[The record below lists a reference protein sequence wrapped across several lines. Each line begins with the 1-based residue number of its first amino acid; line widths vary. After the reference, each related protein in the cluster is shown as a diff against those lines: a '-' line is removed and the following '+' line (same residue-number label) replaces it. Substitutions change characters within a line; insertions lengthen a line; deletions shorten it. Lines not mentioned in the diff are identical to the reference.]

1 MDAVTITKYTT
12 ALVDGPESEVEYD
25 DYQDAVTVAQQRGLQ
40 VIARH
45 YVFADSE
52 LVEDFTRWHWL
63 LTARHNTTDG
73 DDTGDDA
80 GGRYLPDGPDACF
93 DSAEEAV
100 DNVVERLTRILRELD
115 ECEDDTATDPCAP
128 CRAYESVYVAVRA
141 LADRQIDLENGSENG
156 YVCAVAVEPAAPV
169 TYRIARIEGGQC
181 DENNH
186 LSDRPAVPHGRSAI

>member
-12 ALVDGPESEVEYD
+12 ARVDGPESEVEYD
-25 DYQDAVTVAQQRGLQ
+25 DYEDAVTDAQQRGLQ

-63 LTARHNTTDG
+63 LTAHHADDEGTD
-73 DDTGDDA
+73 DDA
-80 GGRYLPDGPDACF
+80 GGRSLLDGPDACF

-115 ECEDDTATDPCAP
+115 ECEDDTATDPCGRRAP
-128 CRAYESVYVAVRA
+128 CRAHESVYIDVRA
-141 LADRQIDLENGSENG
+141 LADQEIDPDNG
-156 YVCAVAVEPAAPV
+156 YVCAVAVDPKAPDV
-169 TYRIARIEGGQC
+169 P
-181 DENNH
+181 
-186 LSDRPAVPHGRSAI
+186 DRPDRGRAVRREQSSLTAQHCYIVDHGYAS

>member
-25 DYQDAVTVAQQRGLQ
+25 DYEDAVTVAQQRGLQ
-40 VIARH
+40 VIALH

-63 LTARHNTTDG
+63 LTARHADDEGTD
-73 DDTGDDA
+73 DDA
-80 GGRYLPDGPDACF
+80 GGRYLPDGPDTCF

-100 DNVVERLTRILRELD
+100 DNVVERLTRISRELD
-115 ECEDDTATDPCAP
+115 ECEDDTATDPCGRCAP

-141 LADRQIDLENGSENG
+141 LTDRETDPENG
-156 YVCAVAVEPAAPV
+156 YVCAVAVDPEAPV
-169 TYRIARIEGGQC
+169 AYRIARIDGGQC
-181 DENNH
+181 DESNH
-186 LSDRPAVPHGRSAI
+186 R